1 MCEPGFGRCDDGKLW
16 LRCRGG
22 VQLTSVQPDGKPGPN
37 KDKNTG
43 FLQYN
48 EYILYN
54 VEHSKMRYLLGVAM

>member
-48 EYILYN
+48 E
-54 VEHSKMRYLLGVAM
+54 